1 MMRFASFLA
10 LRAVAIAF
18 FLLTAAY
25 GIVSYSPFAFDM
37 FIRPQLLPWVNDF
50 VAWHHLWYL
59 GAYAASVA
67 SLWHD
72 LDWRRSRAGAD
83 RAAHRLAI
91 GYAAIFGAVALKLAA
106 APHLP
111 TLWNDSRSLVTG
123 LAAFVPLLWLAAI
136 DHLAALHAWN
146 PADDGPRGGR
156 VHRLLVTCAS
166 TAAGLWAVH
175 LAHAVV
181 RQADGR
187 DRIAAW
193 ILTGGWTFALTTT
206 AFGIAFTFLALIDGC
221 AALGSRPRR
230 CAHLLTVAAI
240 AAGLCELFRRLV
252 LPAISL
258 DAMASLAVGPIAG
271 IALAL
276 TWSGIAV
283 RRPRADE
290 RGLATPLELLFA
302 PAWSTRWT
310 AVALAALPIVALS
323 TIARVERL
331 DWDFVLQRLVVI
343 AEWVVAFGL
352 MLRLTA
358 AVRDRAWSIRA
369 VAVAPIAAMLV
380 FAGLPRAAATQA
392 AWSGDQALQPTLVFQ
407 RHAAAEPSFALLA
420 KALVRWPGFDAG
432 YHRHL
437 QVDAAAA
444 GSIQIPEVDFAPAVG
459 GLTGPSTTRRP
470 DIYLFVV
477 DSLRRD
483 YLSPYNAAVSFTP
496 NIDRFAGD
504 AFVFRNAFTR
514 HGGTALAIPS
524 IWTGSPV
531 VRKIL
536 GPGFER
542 MNTMQKLLDAEGYRI
557 AINDYTVAGRLNPS
571 VRPTVIDPGVPSPE
585 TDLCSNLTGLQHHL
599 AQPETGAHPLFA
611 FFAPMNVHLINTRHE
626 GQAATSDGDYPGFYG
641 PYASR
646 LKRIDGCFG
655 DFVAYLKREGHYD
668 DSIIIVTSDH
678 GDSLGEEGLW
688 GHAFWLFPE
697 DIRIPLILK
706 VPAALQPE
714 LTTDLSRIAFST
726 DIAPT
731 LYTLLQHDV
740 RDPGPIFG
748 APLLVARGRELQAR
762 RRESYLVT
770 SSYAPTYALLRRNG
784 RSLYVSDLFERKEF
798 AFDLSR
804 EPIGTQVLVDNAV
817 RRVNQRLIRDR
828 VTELSAFFRKTTPGA
843 GSQTLTQR

>member
-10 LRAVAIAF
+10 LRAATTAF

-25 GIVSYSPFAFDM
+25 GIISYSPFAFDM
-37 FIRPQLLPWVNDF
+37 FIRPRLLPWVNDF
-50 VAWHHLWYL
+50 VAWHHVWYL

-72 LDWRRSRAGAD
+72 LDWRRSRSGGD
-83 RAAHRLAI
+83 RIAHRLAI
-91 GYAAIFGAVALKLAA
+91 AYAAVLGVVALKLAA

-111 TLWNDSRSLVTG
+111 TLWNDTRSLVTG
-123 LAAFVPLLWLAAI
+123 LAAFVPLAWLGAI
-136 DHLAALHAWN
+136 DHLAALRVWN
-146 PADDGPRGGR
+146 PVNDGPRGGS

-175 LAHAVV
+175 LAHVVV
-181 RQADGR
+181 RQAESG
-187 DRIAAW
+187 DRMSAW
-193 ILTGGWTFALTTT
+193 ILTGGWTLALTTT
-206 AFGIAFTFLALIDGC
+206 AFGIAFTVLALIDGC
-221 AALGSRPRR
+221 ARQASRPTR
-230 CAHLLTVAAI
+230 CAHLLTVTAI
-240 AAGLCELFRRLV
+240 AAGLCELLRRLV

-258 DAMASLAVGPIAG
+258 DPIASLAVGPVAG
-271 IALAL
+271 VALAL

-283 RRPRADE
+283 RRRRVDEHE
-290 RGLATPLELLFA
+290 RGAPLELLLA
-302 PAWSTRWT
+302 PAWSRRRT
-310 AVALAALPIVALS
+310 AVALAALPIVAFV

-343 AEWVVAFGL
+343 GEWTVAFGL

-358 AVRDRAWSIRA
+358 EVRERAWSMRA
-369 VAVAPIAAMLV
+369 VAIAPIAAMLV
-380 FAGLPRAAATQA
+380 FAGLPRAAATLA

-437 QVDAAAA
+437 QLDAAAA
-444 GSIQIPEVDFAPAVG
+444 GSIEIPEVDFAAA
-459 GLTGPSTTRRP
+459 LRGPSTRRP

-483 YLSPYNAAVSFTP
+483 YLSPYNPAVSFTP

-524 IWTGSPV
+524 IWTGSSV

-542 MNTMQKLLDAEGYRI
+542 MNIMQKLLDAEGYRI

-585 TDLCSNLTGLQHHL
+585 TDLCSNLTGLQQHL
-599 AQPETGAHPLFA
+599 AQPATGAHPLFA

-626 GQAATSDGDYPGFYG
+626 GHAAASDGDYPGFYS

-655 DFVAYLKREGHYD
+655 DFVSYLKREGRYD

-697 DIRIPLILK
+697 DIRIPLLLK
-706 VPAALQPE
+706 APASLKAE

-731 LYTLLQHDV
+731 LYGLLQHDV

-748 APLLVARGRELQAR
+748 SPLLVPRGTDLPSR
-762 RRESYLVT
+762 RRDSYLVT

-828 VTELSAFFRKTTPGA
+828 VTELSVFFRKTAHGD

>member
-1 MMRFASFLA
+1 MRFAVFLA
-10 LRAVAIAF
+10 LRAAAIAF

-25 GIVSYSPFAFDM
+25 GVVGYSPFAFDM
-37 FIRPQLLPWVNDF
+37 FIRPQLMPWVNDF
-50 VAWHHLWYL
+50 VAWHHVWYL

-72 LDWRRSRAGAD
+72 LDWRKSRAGAE
-83 RAAHRLAI
+83 RIAHRLAI
-91 GYAAIFGAVALKLAA
+91 AYAALFGAVALKLAH

-123 LAAFVPLLWLAAI
+123 LAAFVPLAWLAAI
-136 DHLAALHAWN
+136 DHLSALRVWN
-146 PADDGPRGGR
+146 PLDDGPRAGR
-156 VHRLLVTCAS
+156 VHRLLLTCAS

-175 LAHAVV
+175 LAHVVV
-181 RQADGR
+181 RKADAG

-193 ILTGGWTFALTTT
+193 ILTGGWTLALTTT
-206 AFGIAFTFLALIDGC
+206 AFGIAWTLLALIEGC
-221 AALGSRPRR
+221 AAQASRPRR
-230 CAHLLTVAAI
+230 CAHLLTVTAI
-240 AAGLCELFRRLV
+240 AGGLCELLRRLV
-252 LPAISL
+252 LPVISL
-258 DAMASLAVGPIAG
+258 DATASLAVGPVAG
-271 IALAL
+271 LALAL
-276 TWSGIAV
+276 TWSGVAV
-283 RRPRADE
+283 RRPLVDE
-290 RGLATPLELLFA
+290 HGLVTPLELLFA
-302 PAWSTRWT
+302 PAWSKRWT
-310 AVALAALPIVALS
+310 AVALAALPIVAFFA
-323 TIARVERL
+323 IARVERL

-343 AEWVVAFGL
+343 AEWTVAFGL

-358 AVRDRAWSIRA
+358 GVRERAWSAHAMAI
-369 VAVAPIAAMLV
+369 APIAAMLV
-380 FAGLPRAAATQA
+380 LAGLSRAASTLT
-392 AWSGDQALQPTLVFQ
+392 AWSGEQALQPTLVFQ
-407 RHAAAEPSFALLA
+407 RHAAAEPSFALLS
-420 KALVRWPGFDAG
+420 KALVRWPGFDAS
-432 YHRHL
+432 YQRRL
-437 QVDAAAA
+437 QVAAAAA
-444 GSIQIPEVDFAPAVG
+444 GSIEIPDVDFAPA
-459 GLTGPSTTRRP
+459 LRAPSTRRP

-483 YLSPYNAAVSFTP
+483 YLSSYNPAVSFTP

-524 IWTGSPV
+524 IWTGSSV

-542 MNTMQKLLDAEGYRI
+542 MNTMQKLLNAEGYRI

-571 VRPTVIDPGVPSPE
+571 LRPTVIDPGVPSSE
-585 TDLCSNLTGLQHHL
+585 TDLCSNLTGLQRHL
-599 AQPETGAHPLFA
+599 AQPGTGAHPLFA
-611 FFAPMNVHLINTRHE
+611 FLAPMNVHLINTRHE
-626 GQAATSDGDYPGFYG
+626 GHTASSDGDYPGFYS

-655 DFVAYLKREGHYD
+655 DFVSYLKRERRYD

-678 GDSLGEEGLW
+678 GDSLGEDGMW

-697 DIRIPLILK
+697 DIRIPLLVK
-706 VPAALQPE
+706 VPASLKPE
-714 LTTDLSRIAFST
+714 LTTDLSRIAFSA

-748 APLLVARGRELQAR
+748 SPLIVPRGGDLPSR

-784 RSLYVSDLFERKEF
+784 RSLYVSDVFERKEF
-798 AFDLSR
+798 AFDLGR
-804 EPIGTQVLVDNAV
+804 EPIGTPVFVDNAV

-828 VTELSAFFRKTTPGA
+828 VTELAAFFRKTAPA
-843 GSQTLTQR
+843 NGSQTLTQR

>member
-10 LRAVAIAF
+10 LRGATIAF

-50 VAWHHLWYL
+50 VAWHHVWYL
-59 GAYAASVA
+59 GAYAMSVA
-67 SLWHD
+67 SLWPD
-72 LDWRRSRAGAD
+72 LDWRRSRSGAGHI
-83 RAAHRLAI
+83 AHRLAVA
-91 GYAAIFGAVALKLAA
+91 YAAVFGAVALKLAV

-123 LAAFVPLLWLAAI
+123 LAAFVPLVWLAAI
-136 DHLAALHAWN
+136 DHLSALRVWS
-146 PADDGPRGGR
+146 PLDDGALAGR
-156 VHRLLVTCAS
+156 VHRLLVTCAV

-181 RQADGR
+181 RQADGG
-187 DRIAAW
+187 DRMSAW
-193 ILTGGWTFALTTT
+193 ILTGGWTFALTAAT
-206 AFGIAFTFLALIDGC
+206 FGIAFTLLALIDGC
-221 AALGSRPRR
+221 AAQTSRPRR
-230 CAHLLTVAAI
+230 GAHLLTVTAI
-240 AAGLCELFRRLV
+240 AAGLCELLRRLV

-258 DAMASLAVGPIAG
+258 DAMASLAVGPVAG
-271 IALAL
+271 VALAL

-283 RRPRADE
+283 RRPRVDE
-290 RGLATPLELLFA
+290 RGLVTPLELLFA

-310 AVALAALPIVALS
+310 AAALAALPIVALFA
-323 TIARVERL
+323 IARAERL

-343 AEWVVAFGL
+343 AEWTIACGL

-358 AVRDRAWSIRA
+358 GVRERSWSIRA
-369 VAVAPIAAMLV
+369 VAIAPIAAMFL
-380 FAGLPRAAATQA
+380 FAGLPRAASTLT
-392 AWSGDQALQPTLVFQ
+392 AWSGDQAMQPTLVFQ

-444 GSIQIPEVDFAPAVG
+444 GSIEIPDVDFAPA
-459 GLTGPSTTRRP
+459 LRAPSTHRP

-483 YLSPYNAAVSFTP
+483 YLSPYNPAVSFTP

-524 IWTGSPV
+524 IWTGSSV

-542 MNTMQKLLDAEGYRI
+542 MNTVQKLLDAEGYRI

-585 TDLCSNLTGLQHHL
+585 TDLCSNLTGLQEHL
-599 AQPETGAHPLFA
+599 AQPGTGAHPLFA
-611 FFAPMNVHLINTRHE
+611 FFAPMNVHLINTRHQ
-626 GQAATSDGDYPGFYG
+626 GHAATSDGDYPGFYG

-655 DFVAYLKREGHYD
+655 DFVSYLKREGRYD

-697 DIRIPLILK
+697 DIRIPLLLK
-706 VPAALQPE
+706 VPASLKPE
-714 LTTDLSRIAFST
+714 LTTDLGRIAFST

-748 APLLVARGRELQAR
+748 APLIVPRGTDLPSR

-828 VTELSAFFRKTTPGA
+828 VTELSAFFRKTAPGD

>member
-1 MMRFASFLA
+1 MRFASFLA
-10 LRAVAIAF
+10 LRAATIAF

-50 VAWHHLWYL
+50 VAWHHVWYL
-59 GAYAASVA
+59 GAYAVSVA

-72 LDWRRSRAGAD
+72 LDWRRSRSGAD
-83 RAAHRLAI
+83 RIAHRLAI
-91 GYAAIFGAVALKLAA
+91 AYAAVFGAVALKLTA

-123 LAAFVPLLWLAAI
+123 LAAFVPLVWLAAI
-136 DHLAALHAWN
+136 DHLSALRVWN
-146 PADDGPRGGR
+146 PVDDGPGGGS
-156 VHRLLVTCAS
+156 VHRLLVTCAF

-175 LAHAVV
+175 LAHVIV
-181 RQADGR
+181 RQADRG

-206 AFGIAFTFLALIDGC
+206 AFGIAFTVLALIDGC
-221 AALGSRPRR
+221 AAQASRPRR
-230 CAHLLTVAAI
+230 CAHLLTVTAI
-240 AAGLCELFRRLV
+240 AGGFCELLRRLV

-258 DAMASLAVGPIAG
+258 DAMASLAVGPFAG
-271 IALAL
+271 VALAL
-276 TWSGIAV
+276 TWSGIAI
-283 RRPRADE
+283 RRPRGDE
-290 RGLATPLELLFA
+290 RGLMTPLELLFA
-302 PAWSTRWT
+302 PAWSTRST
-310 AVALAALPIVALS
+310 AVALAALPIVALFA
-323 TIARVERL
+323 IARVERL

-343 AEWVVAFGL
+343 AEWTVAFGL

-358 AVRDRAWSIRA
+358 GVRERAWSMRA
-369 VAVAPIAAMLV
+369 VAIAPIAAMLV
-380 FAGLPRAAATQA
+380 FAGLPPAASTLA
-392 AWSGDQALQPTLVFQ
+392 AWSSDQALQPTLVFQ

-444 GSIQIPEVDFAPAVG
+444 GPIQIPEVDFAPAG
-459 GLTGPSTTRRP
+459 GRLSRPSTRRP

-483 YLSPYNAAVSFTP
+483 YLSPYNPAVSFTP

-524 IWTGSPV
+524 IWTGSSV

-542 MNTMQKLLDAEGYRI
+542 MNTMQKLVDAEGYRI

-571 VRPTVIDPGVPSPE
+571 VRPIVVDPGVPSPE
-585 TDLCSNLTGLQHHL
+585 TDLCSNLTGLQQHL
-599 AQPETGAHPLFA
+599 GHPGTGAHPLFA

-626 GQAATSDGDYPGFYG
+626 GHAATSDADYPGFYG

-655 DFVAYLKREGHYD
+655 DFVSYLKRERRYD

-697 DIRIPLILK
+697 DIRIPLLLK
-706 VPAALQPE
+706 VPASLKPE
-714 LTTDLSRIAFST
+714 LTTDLGRIAFST

-748 APLLVARGRELQAR
+748 APLIVPRGTDLPPR

-804 EPIGTQVLVDNAV
+804 EPIGTQVLVDSAV

-828 VTELSAFFRKTTPGA
+828 VTELSEFFRKTGA
-843 GSQTLTQR
+843 GGGSQTLTQR